1 MEIKLSKDEGY
12 AEDIGLYPGQVV
24 AEWLSSAYMQ
34 HFQEISYTAL
44 YADIC
49 NKKECEDGP
58 ISADGI
64 SDALTEYYEKIRKMP
79 IPGSF
84 LGIDFVSLGG
94 HCSIA
99 VCCIL
104 ILYTV
109 NYLVSWF
116 VRFLML
122 KDGNSTAKAS
132 FFRACCLNLYLIAKM
147 KPVNEQESNT
157 E

>member
-1 MEIKLSKDEGY
+1 M
-12 AEDIGLYPGQVV
+12 
-24 AEWLSSAYMQ
+24 
-34 HFQEISYTAL
+34 
-44 YADIC
+44 
-49 NKKECEDGP
+49 
-58 ISADGI
+58 SADGI
-64 SDALTEYYEKIRKMP
+64 SDALTEYYEKIGKMP

-109 NYLVSWF
+109 NYLVSWI

-122 KDGNSTAKAS
+122 KDENLTAKAS
-132 FFRACCLNLYLIAKM
+132 FFRACCLNLYLIAKI
-147 KPVNEQESNT
+147 KPENEQETNT